1 MPDRIWHRERGA
13 FMPSRITKFI
23 VVGFII
29 LFAVFLDQWTKNWA
43 EDNLASMRYADHVA
57 TVTVSADAG
66 ELPLSEYIAKRYP
79 KNDESEQRRMVAMAQ
94 KDGAPLSGSDI
105 VRSGDKID
113 LGHASIT
120 VIPGYYDYQY
130 ARNPGAAWSFMADK
144 PEKFRTIFFGV
155 TGVLAVILL
164 LAFIARSAWPKQRML
179 IITLGCVLGGAA
191 GNIIDRFR
199 YGYVIDFISW
209 HIGDKYWPTFNIAD
223 VFVTCGVVFLVIDL
237 LIHRD
242 EKAPETA
249 KIASESP
256 KSSEGLESPSDVAKD
271 EKSSDAAKA
280 EETSSEDAKAE
291 ESSVETCEVEE
302 KTLEGAKAEESSVA
316 KGNEKSPD

>member
-1 MPDRIWHRERGA
+1 
-13 FMPSRITKFI
+13 MPSRITKFI

-164 LAFIARSAWPKQRML
+164 LVFIARSAWPKQRML

-256 KSSEGLESPSDVAKD
+256 RS
-271 EKSSDAAKA
+271 
-280 EETSSEDAKAE
+280 
-291 ESSVETCEVEE
+291 
-302 KTLEGAKAEESSVA
+302 LEG
-316 KGNEKSPD
+316 

>member
-1 MPDRIWHRERGA
+1 
-13 FMPSRITKFI
+13 MPSRITKFI

-130 ARNPGAAWSFMADK
+130 ARNPG
-144 PEKFRTIFFGV
+144 
-155 TGVLAVILL
+155 
-164 LAFIARSAWPKQRML
+164 
-179 IITLGCVLGGAA
+179 
-191 GNIIDRFR
+191 
-199 YGYVIDFISW
+199 
-209 HIGDKYWPTFNIAD
+209 
-223 VFVTCGVVFLVIDL
+223 
-237 LIHRD
+237 
-242 EKAPETA
+242 
-249 KIASESP
+249 
-256 KSSEGLESPSDVAKD
+256 
-271 EKSSDAAKA
+271 
-280 EETSSEDAKAE
+280 
-291 ESSVETCEVEE
+291 SVEFY
-302 KTLEGAKAEESSVA
+302 GR
-316 KGNEKSPD
+316 

>member
-1 MPDRIWHRERGA
+1 
-13 FMPSRITKFI
+13 
-23 VVGFII
+23 
-29 LFAVFLDQWTKNWA
+29 
-43 EDNLASMRYADHVA
+43 
-57 TVTVSADAG
+57 
-66 ELPLSEYIAKRYP
+66 
-79 KNDESEQRRMVAMAQ
+79 
-94 KDGAPLSGSDI
+94 
-105 VRSGDKID
+105 
-113 LGHASIT
+113 
-120 VIPGYYDYQY
+120 
-130 ARNPGAAWSFMADK
+130 
-144 PEKFRTIFFGV
+144 
-155 TGVLAVILL
+155 
-164 LAFIARSAWPKQRML
+164 ML

-280 EETSSEDAKAE
+280 EETSSEDAKVE
-291 ESSVETCEVEE
+291 ESSVETREVEE

-316 KGNEKSPD
+316 KGDEKSPD